1 MTVFSHRNAKNVN
14 SVNLGY
20 LGFSDVKSPGIFTDK
35 SSHMNSSQHRE
46 AIYLAL
52 MTVPAGKV
60 ITYGQLASLA
70 GLPGAARLAGT
81 VLCGLP
87 EKTELPWHRV
97 INAQGKISLPVDSAS
112 YKEQLRRLEN
122 EGVKIVNG
130 KIKLNDYRWVF

>member
-1 MTVFSHRNAKNVN
+1 MNN
-14 SVNLGY
+14 SN
-20 LGFSDVKSPGIFTDK
+20 
-35 SSHMNSSQHRE
+35 RE

-52 MTVPAGKV
+52 MSVPAGNV

-97 INAQGKISLPVDSAS
+97 INAQGKISLPEDSPGHQ
-112 YKEQLRRLEN
+112 EQKRRLEA
-122 EGVKIVNG
+122 EGIKFNNNKISLRIYGYTN
-130 KIKLNDYRWVF
+130 